1 MKAIPKEQVI
11 RRIRAEN
18 VWWAGDHRI
27 PDVYDGYRKRAYFGL
42 FFPLVSM
49 KETAV
54 RRAVLLMGPRRVGKT
69 VLVHHVIRELIAE
82 GIDPKCCCYLSVDHP
97 LYNGCGL
104 DDLLEYYAEASGVD
118 PASTRKYIVFD
129 EIQYLKNWEVHL
141 KSLVD
146 LHPEI
151 KFIAS
156 GSAAAALRMKSTES
170 GAGRFTDFILPP
182 LTFHEYLDLLGQS
195 ELVDTGTSSPFH
207 QARDIDALNAR
218 FLDYLNYGGYPEV
231 IFSETI
237 RSDPA
242 RYIKSDIID
251 KVLLRDLP
259 SLYGIHDIQELN
271 YLFTSL
277 AYNTGNEVSL
287 DELAKNSGVAKNT
300 IKRYM
305 EYLEAAFL
313 IKIVHRIDR
322 NSRRFVRANFF
333 KVYLTNPSIRSA
345 LFSPI
350 VETDENMGGLAETG
364 IFSQWFHTGVPNLYY
379 ARWKQGEIDIV
390 NLDVHSKPTWAVE
403 VKWTDRYVS
412 RPHELKALIDYCGL
426 NGLKRVAVTTR
437 TKHAEFD
444 SGDLKISFVP
454 ASIYCFTVGYNL
466 IMGRNRRMFA

>member
-1 MKAIPKEQVI
+1 MT
-11 RRIRAEN
+11 
-18 VWWAGDHRI
+18 
-27 PDVYDGYRKRAYFGL
+27 L
-42 FFPLVSM
+42 
-49 KETAV
+49 
-54 RRAVLLMGPRRVGKT
+54 
-69 VLVHHVIRELIAE
+69 
-82 GIDPKCCCYLSVDHP
+82 
-97 LYNGCGL
+97 
-104 DDLLEYYAEASGVD
+104 VD

-146 LHPEI
+146 RHPEI
-151 KFIAS
+151 RFIAS

-195 ELVDTGTSSPFH
+195 DLVDTGTPSSFH
-207 QARDIDALNAR
+207 QAKDIEMLNAR

-231 IFSETI
+231 IFSDKI

-287 DELAKNSGVAKNT
+287 DALAKNSGVAKNT

-333 KVYLTNPSIRSA
+333 KAYLTNPSIRSA
-345 LFSPI
+345 LFSPM

-379 ARWKQGEIDIV
+379 ARWKRGEIDIV
-390 NLDVHSKPTWAVE
+390 NLDAHSKPTWAVE

-412 RPHELKALIDYCGL
+412 HPHELKSLIDYCAL
-426 NGLKRVAVTTR
+426 NGLKDVAVTTR

-444 SGDLKISFVP
+444 IGNLKISFVP

-466 IMGRNRRMFA
+466 IMGRNRKMLT